1 MARAA
6 TSFRPSSKLSASG
19 GSQCGEFAERMSGH
33 HVGVEVAAHGLG
45 KYHRVEEYGGLCDF
59 GLLEVFVGAF
69 KHYVSDAEAEYFVGF
84 LKHFVRCGIVVVE
97 VFAHADKLGTLAE
110 KQMLS

>member
-1 MARAA
+1 
-6 TSFRPSSKLSASG
+6 
-19 GSQCGEFAERMSGH
+19 MSGH
-33 HVGVEVAAHGLG
+33 HVGVEVASHGLG
-45 KYHRVEEYGGLCDF
+45 KYYRVEEYGGLCDF

-97 VFAHADKLGTLAE
+97 VFAHADKLGTLAR
-110 KQMLS
+110 KNKCFHKITFMFVSDWSLYVCKITIKN